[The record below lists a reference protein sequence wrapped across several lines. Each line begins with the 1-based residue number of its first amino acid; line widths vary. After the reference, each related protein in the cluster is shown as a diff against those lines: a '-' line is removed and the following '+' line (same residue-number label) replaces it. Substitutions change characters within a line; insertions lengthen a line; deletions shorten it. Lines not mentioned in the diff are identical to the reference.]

1 LPPGVFIPPGKKIR
15 TEARGQGTLWKRGGK
30 SKNKN
35 NNQRGSGLL
44 TQALSGQELVAE
56 APSSCQG

>member
-1 LPPGVFIPPGKKIR
+1 LPQAPAGVKQIR

-30 SKNKN
+30 SKN

-44 TQALSGQELVAE
+44 TQALSGL
-56 APSSCQG
+56 